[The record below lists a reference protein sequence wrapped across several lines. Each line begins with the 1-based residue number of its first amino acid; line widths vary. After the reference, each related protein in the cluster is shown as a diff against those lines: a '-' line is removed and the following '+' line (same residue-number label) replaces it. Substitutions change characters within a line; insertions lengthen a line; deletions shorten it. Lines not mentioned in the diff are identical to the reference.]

1 MSFLA
6 RLLVLLCLASPPA
19 LAQTLTSVDCAAVFD
34 DDGTRVG
41 RLHGDREVF
50 FEVDDIHFALRVSP
64 TEISTGNI
72 FFYLNSTCQP
82 PAYLAHET
90 GGDASIMP
98 STVVVGRT
106 VYLPTGAP
114 FSGEVQSRRNPSSPT
129 CTTSSYTPRSG
140 SGLGIRRPPPRL
152 HPTLPRRGGNLALE
166 AELPAS
172 PPPAIWASSPRWLCC
187 WSSRALSAWHCFAA
201 APPQQRRATR
211 QESIRKLTEPLTAHV
226 ASVVAF
232 CGVSGLNCPKCSS
245 VGFGCARWSHGSK
258 DRAFWALCA
267 R

>member
-6 RLLVLLCLASPPA
+6 RLLILLCLIAAPAS
-19 LAQTLTSVDCAAVFD
+19 AQTLTSVDCAAVFD

-114 FSGEVQSRRNPSSPT
+114 FSGEVQSRGNPSSPS
-129 CTTSSYTPRSG
+129 CTTFSYTKDLVLASVYVDLLPAYTPPFHVEAEPCSG
-140 SGLGIRRPPPRL
+140 GG
-152 HPTLPRRGGNLALE
+152 PTSLPTASHMGFLTTLVVLLVITGTVGLAL
-166 AELPAS
+166 LRRR
-172 PPPAIWASSPRWLCC
+172 SS
-187 WSSRALSAWHCFAA
+187 A
-201 APPQQRRATR
+201 
-211 QESIRKLTEPLTAHV
+211 V
-226 ASVVAF
+226 A
-232 CGVSGLNCPKCSS
+232 
-245 VGFGCARWSHGSK
+245 
-258 DRAFWALCA
+258 
-267 R
+267 